1 MLALPERLSRGL
13 FLTAALLAAA
23 PDAYA
28 TDDPQAI
35 APAALVLPAP
45 EPTHRFLDNTN
56 AILSGVEA
64 AALIAD
70 AVSTRWGL
78 DRYPG
83 FTREANPIA
92 RPFVAG
98 GWPGQIV
105 GGVLFVSAE
114 LWGRH
119 TLHTHGHHR
128 LERLLPI
135 GLAAM
140 ETFVVIHNVRGIRSL
155 DRMLAAGR

>member
-1 MLALPERLSRGL
+1 VVVAV
-13 FLTAALLAAA
+13 ALLAAA
-23 PDAYA
+23 
-28 TDDPQAI
+28 Q
-35 APAALVLPAP
+35 PAAAGEPQVVTAAAIPAP
-45 EPTHRFLDNTN
+45 PPVPPHRFLDTTN
-56 AILSGVEA
+56 ALLSGLEA
-64 AALIAD
+64 AALIGD

-92 RPFVAG
+92 RPFVER
-98 GWPGQIV
+98 GWPGQIA
-105 GGVLFVSAE
+105 GGLLFVGAE

-119 TLHTHGHHR
+119 TLHKAGHHR

-140 ETFVVIHNVRGIRSL
+140 EGVVVIHNVRGIHSL
-155 DRMLAAGR
+155 DRMLDGRR

>member
-1 MLALPERLSRGL
+1 LY
-13 FLTAALLAAA
+13 ALLVAASTVRA
-23 PDAYA
+23 ADEPQVRPQPLVPAA
-28 TDDPQAI
+28 FASSPQA
-35 APAALVLPAP
+35 P
-45 EPTHRFLDNTN
+45 HRFLDNTN
-56 AILSGVEA
+56 ALLSGIEA
-64 AALIAD
+64 AALIGD

-83 FTREANPIA
+83 VTREANPVA
-92 RPFVAG
+92 RPFVEA

-105 GGVLFVSAE
+105 GGVLFVGLE

-119 TLHTHGHHR
+119 TLHESGHHR

-140 ETFVVIHNVRGIRSL
+140 EGAVVLHNVRGIRSL
-155 DRMLAAGR
+155 NHQVR